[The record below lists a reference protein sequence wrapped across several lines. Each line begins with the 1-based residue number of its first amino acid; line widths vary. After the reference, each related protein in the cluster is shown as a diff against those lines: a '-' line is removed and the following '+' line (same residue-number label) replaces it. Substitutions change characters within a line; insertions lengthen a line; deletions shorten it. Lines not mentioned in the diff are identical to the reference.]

1 MLQSTARDK
10 EQSMYNRIAL
20 TTIALALVWIAI
32 QLTPIAQ
39 AGRDIIDV
47 NIVKVGDRYIGQELP
62 VDK

>member
-1 MLQSTARDK
+1 MLQSTANDK